1 MKTPITVTTTVNA
14 PVAKTWDCFT
24 NPEHITQWNFASS
37 DWCCPHAVNDLVPGG
52 RLLWRMEAKDG
63 TIGFDLKATYQRI
76 IPQQELHYTLE
87 DGRQVRV
94 LFTETQGR
102 TQVTETFE
110 PENQNPPEMQ
120 QEGWQA
126 ILENFRL
133 YTENQ

>member
-37 DWCCPHAVNDLVPGG
+37 DWCCPHAVNDRVPGG
-52 RLLWRMEAKDG
+52 KLLWRMEAKDG

>member
-1 MKTPITVTTTVNA
+1 
-14 PVAKTWDCFT
+14 
-24 NPEHITQWNFASS
+24 
-37 DWCCPHAVNDLVPGG
+37 
-52 RLLWRMEAKDG
+52 MEAKDG

-126 ILENFRL
+126 ILENFKQHV
-133 YTENQ
+133 EKQ